1 MAIRYYTDTHVPKA
15 VALQVRQR
23 GIDIVRC
30 EELNLQDASDETH
43 LERATQE
50 QRTLISRDTDFLRL
64 HLEWLKQERK
74 HYGILFLQDHL
85 QGEKSVGIIVN
96 ALVTYYE
103 LVEGGAATVEADFVN
118 QIYFIR

>member
-1 MAIRYYTDTHVPKA
+1 MSIRYYADTHIPKSVA
-15 VALQVRQR
+15 VQLRQR

-30 EELNLQDASDETH
+30 EDIGLQEASDKTH
-43 LERATQE
+43 LEIAVSE

-64 HLEWLKQERK
+64 HVEWLKQGRK

-85 QGEKSVGIIVN
+85 QGESSVGSIVRTLI
-96 ALVTYYE
+96 AYYE

-118 QIYFIR
+118 QTYFIR